1 MEQLNFWKS
10 IFTLTLL
17 TVCSSTAFSQI
28 TTTKVAPI
36 NDVIET
42 AVYDSTTNTIGK
54 NIHQYV
60 GQELYLNQ
68 LPENFRSFGY
78 MNFLVDY
85 KKSPFEK
92 GNVYKS
98 SDGFRSDY
106 DAIAGKYFTVLDVIK
121 SEEKNSLTGATYYF
135 LKLEEKS
142 SKDIAYFK
150 WAANSS
156 NPIEIDHLTI
166 KDKGIPAFPFIVT
179 GYFEK
184 QKELFKG
191 QSFVFSDRILKS
203 AIDIETGKP
212 ITNELRANWK
222 CVDLTI
228 EDKSFILSFI
238 FQNSFGE
245 KILVPSTSV
254 IGKYSRGRTY
264 SLSAANNYASLFGD
278 EFFEKILLGQV
289 AIGMSDDMCLLSWG
303 EPNSIN
309 ETITSGIKSEQWV
322 YDGKYLYFD
331 NGTLSTIQ

>member
-1 MEQLNFWKS
+1 MRQFDLLKS
-10 IFTLTLL
+10 ILTCTLISA
-17 TVCSSTAFSQI
+17 CSTSLFSQI

-36 NDVIET
+36 NDRIET
-42 AVYDSTTNTIGK
+42 AVYDSTTNSIGT
-54 NIHQYV
+54 NVHQYV
-60 GQELYLNQ
+60 GQELYLNH

-85 KKSPFEK
+85 RKSPFDK

-106 DAIAGKYFTVLDVIK
+106 DAIAGKYFTVIDVIK
-121 SEEKNSLTGATYYF
+121 SEEKTFYGAAYYF

-150 WAANSS
+150 WAMKKDS
-156 NPIEIDHLTI
+156 PIEIDHLTI
-166 KDKGIPAFPFIVT
+166 QEKGIPAFPFIIT

-184 QKELFKG
+184 QKELAKG
-191 QSFVFSDRILKS
+191 KSFVFSDRILKN
-203 AIDIETGKP
+203 AIAFETGKP
-212 ITNELRANWK
+212 ITNKLRENWK

-245 KILVPSTSV
+245 KILVPASSV
-254 IGKYSRGRTY
+254 IGQYSKGRTY
-264 SLSAANNYASLFGD
+264 SLALANFYAELFGV
-278 EFFEKILLGQV
+278 EHFEKILLGEV
-289 AIGMSDDMCLLSWG
+289 VIGMTDEMCILSWG
-303 EPNSIN
+303 EPKSKNKTKSSSTN
-309 ETITSGIKSEQWV
+309 SEQWV
-322 YDGKYLYFD
+322 YDGNYLYFE